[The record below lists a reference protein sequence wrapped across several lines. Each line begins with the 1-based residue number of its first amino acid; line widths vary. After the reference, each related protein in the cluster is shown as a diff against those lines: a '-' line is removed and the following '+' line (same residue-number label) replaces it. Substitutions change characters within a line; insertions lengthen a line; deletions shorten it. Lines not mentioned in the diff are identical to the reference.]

1 MAVKDFKNIDTRT
14 AFRVL
19 EKDRVIIERGKRLS
33 NFGSGKEDF
42 IEFTLYDASD
52 NQLPQGESGE
62 LTRHISLN
70 QLNINEY
77 FLTKDSGDGVVE
89 YFVDIEKLIREAG
102 YNQGLFKIQ
111 FQLLNNRVGRFN
123 TEKMFIHEISPSL
136 ILRQG

>member
-1 MAVKDFKNIDTRT
+1 MI
-14 AFRVL
+14 
-19 EKDRVIIERGKRLS
+19 
-33 NFGSGKEDF
+33 
-42 IEFTLYDASD
+42 
-52 NQLPQGESGE
+52 
-62 LTRHISLN
+62 RHISLN

-123 TEKMFIHEISPSL
+123 TEKMFIHEISPSRTEARL
-136 ILRQG
+136 VPVTKRWNY

>member
-1 MAVKDFKNIDTRT
+1 M
-14 AFRVL
+14 
-19 EKDRVIIERGKRLS
+19 
-33 NFGSGKEDF
+33 
-42 IEFTLYDASD
+42 
-52 NQLPQGESGE
+52 
-62 LTRHISLN
+62 TRHISLN

-123 TEKMFIHEISPSL
+123 TEKMFIHEISPSRTEARL
-136 ILRQG
+136 VPVTNADGTIDEELFRRYDGFAKEKHLEMM